1 MSTQKIKSF
10 NSIVKSFLLQMAPHL
25 GTSYHYYFNQML
37 RVNAVAP
44 IEQFVKFAIPLR
56 DNILSKNEQFFL
68 DDKNYEQYVK
78 KEDSKS
84 FVELLRLKDVW
95 GELDEKSKENVWKIF
110 QALLILSEEYL
121 NLKLGKTKN

>member
-10 NSIVKSFLLQMAPHL
+10 NSIVKSFLLRMAPHL

-37 RVNAVAP
+37 RANAVAP

-56 DNILSKNEQFFL
+56 ENILSKDEKFFL
-68 DDKNYEQYVK
+68 DDSNYEKYVK
-78 KEDSKS
+78 KGEQS

-95 GELDEKSKENVWKIF
+95 GQLDEKSKENVWKIF
-110 QALLILSEEYL
+110 QALLILSEEYVT
-121 NLKLGKTKN
+121 LKFGKKL